1 MKKIINLC
9 LILIIIPILMGAK
22 WSEKYP
28 IVGKDFTCEYTTNSA
43 DFLKSFKIKVT
54 SDGIYAVYPDNS
66 EYSIESNNGSD
77 TPHYYNSRTIYFTS
91 FNTEYFLKE
100 YKENDGCMR
109 NIYLKLPGNG
119 DYISTNCLAEESCTV
134 YTAKKDASSS
144 NTSSNNGDNTGKL
157 DGYEDSDYD
166 CYQPNATSCKT
177 YHVDVS
183 DIRTVYVELGFY
195 KPSNSDTYERYFVV
209 SYLHDLDDGKQAK
222 LNETMAATYQNYVYE
237 IINPDLIFSY
247 SNGKHNYIAESD
259 FDITYDP
266 TSTHYY
272 IINKKLDDSIYS
284 NYISVGQ
291 NIGTYDPSVYGKDNN
306 IEEDLEIKP
315 ITFCEEN
322 RVLKVFQ
329 ILGYVIFGAKVVV
342 PLILLILGTIDFAKA
357 VISSSEKAPQ
367 EALKSFGLR
376 IVAAIIVFLI
386 PTFLEFLIS
395 LVNEASETF
404 KEKNENCTNCLFNPF
419 NPDECKASNV
429 DYDNAD

>member
-22 WSEKYP
+22 WSDKYP
-28 IVGKDFTCEYTTNSA
+28 IVGKDFTCEYETNSA
-43 DFLKSFKIKVT
+43 DFLESFKIEVNK
-54 SDGIYAVYPDNS
+54 DGIYAIYPDG
-66 EYSIESNNGSD
+66 EKYSIESNNGSD
-77 TPHYYNSRTIYFTS
+77 VPHYYNNRSIYFST
-91 FNTEYFLKE
+91 FETEYFLKE

-109 NIYLKLPGNG
+109 NIYLKLPGGG

-134 YTAKKDASSS
+134 YTVKKDTS
-144 NTSSNNGDNTGKL
+144 NNDNGDNTGKL

-166 CYQPNATSCKT
+166 CYQSNATSCKT

-183 DIRTVYVELGFY
+183 STRTIYIELGFY

-209 SYLHDLDDGKQAK
+209 SYLEDLDDGKQAK

-247 SNGKHNYIAESD
+247 SDGKYNYIAETD
-259 FDITYDP
+259 LDITYDP
-266 TSTHYY
+266 NSTHYY
-272 IINKKLDDSIYS
+272 IVNKKEDDSIYS

-291 NIGTYDPSVYGKDNN
+291 NVGTYDPSVYGKDNN
-306 IEEDLEIKP
+306 VEEDLEIKP

-329 ILGYVIFGAKVVV
+329 ILGYIIFGAKIIV

-357 VISSSEKAPQ
+357 VISSNDKAPQ

-386 PTFLEFLIS
+386 PTFLEFLIT
-395 LVNEASETF
+395 LINDASETF

-419 NPDECKASNV
+419 DSGKCKATDV
-429 DYDNAD
+429 DYDNPE

>member
-28 IVGKDFTCEYTTNSA
+28 IVGKDFTCEYTTKSA

-66 EYSIESNNGSD
+66 EYRIESNSGSD
-77 TPHYYNSRTIYFTS
+77 IPHYYNNKSFYFSSS
-91 FNTEYFLKE
+91 FDTEYFLKE
-100 YKENDGCMR
+100 YKENNGCMR
-109 NIYLKLPGNG
+109 NIYLAIDGEH
-119 DYISTNCLAEESCTV
+119 ITTNCPTGDCPTFTV
-134 YTAKKDASSS
+134 KKNAS
-144 NTSSNNGDNTGKL
+144 SSNNGDNTGKL

-247 SNGKHNYIAESD
+247 SNGKYNYIAESD

>member
-1 MKKIINLC
+1 
-9 LILIIIPILMGAK
+9 MGAK
-22 WSEKYP
+22 WSDKYS
-28 IVGKDFTCEYTTNSA
+28 IVNKNFTCEYETNSA
-43 DFLKSFKIKVT
+43 DFLESFKIEVNK
-54 SDGIYAVYPDNS
+54 DGIYAIYPDG
-66 EYSIESNNGSD
+66 EKYSIESNNGSD
-77 TPHYYNSRTIYFTS
+77 VPHYYNNRSIYFST
-91 FNTEYFLKE
+91 FETEYFLKE

-109 NIYLKLPGNG
+109 NIYLKLPGGG

-134 YTAKKDASSS
+134 YTVKK
-144 NTSSNNGDNTGKL
+144 NTSNNDNGDNTGKL

-166 CYQPNATSCKT
+166 CYQSNATSCKT

-183 DIRTVYVELGFY
+183 STRTIYIELGFY

-209 SYLHDLDDGKQAK
+209 SYLEDLDDGKQAK

-247 SNGKHNYIAESD
+247 SDGKYNYIAETD
-259 FDITYDP
+259 LDITYDP
-266 TSTHYY
+266 NSTHYY
-272 IINKKLDDSIYS
+272 IVNKKEDDSIYS

-291 NIGTYDPSVYGKDNN
+291 NVGTYDPSVYGKDNN
-306 IEEDLEIKP
+306 VEEDLEIKP

-329 ILGYVIFGAKVVV
+329 ILGYIIFGAKIIV

-386 PTFLEFLIS
+386 PTFLEFLIT
-395 LVNEASETF
+395 LVNGASETF

-419 NPDECKASNV
+419 DSGKCKAADV
-429 DYDNAD
+429 DYDNPE

>member
-1 MKKIINLC
+1 MKKIINIC
-9 LILIIIPILMGAK
+9 LIIMIIPILMGAK
-22 WSEKYP
+22 WSDKYS
-28 IVGKDFTCEYTTNSA
+28 IVNKNFTCEYETNSA
-43 DFLKSFKIKVT
+43 DFLESFKIEVNK
-54 SDGIYAVYPDNS
+54 DGIYAIYPDG
-66 EYSIESNNGSD
+66 EKYSIESNNGSD
-77 TPHYYNSRTIYFTS
+77 VPHYYNNRSIYFST
-91 FNTEYFLKE
+91 FETEYFLKE

-109 NIYLKLPGNG
+109 NIYLKLPGGG

-134 YTAKKDASSS
+134 YTVKKDIS
-144 NTSSNNGDNTGKL
+144 NNDNGDNTGKL

-166 CYQPNATSCKT
+166 CYQSNATSCKT

-183 DIRTVYVELGFY
+183 STRTIYIELGFY

-209 SYLHDLDDGKQAK
+209 SYLEDLDDGKQAK

-247 SNGKHNYIAESD
+247 SDGKYNYIAETD
-259 FDITYDP
+259 LDITYDP
-266 TSTHYY
+266 NSTHYY
-272 IINKKLDDSIYS
+272 IVNKKEDDSIYS

-291 NIGTYDPSVYGKDNN
+291 NVGTYDPSVYGKDNN
-306 IEEDLEIKP
+306 VEEDLEIKP

-329 ILGYVIFGAKVVV
+329 ILGYIIFGAKIIV

-357 VISSSEKAPQ
+357 VISSNDKAPQ

-386 PTFLEFLIS
+386 PTFLEFLIT
-395 LVNEASETF
+395 LINDASETF

-419 NPDECKASNV
+419 DSGKCKATDV
-429 DYDNAD
+429 DYDNPE

>member
-1 MKKIINLC
+1 MKKIINIC
-9 LILIIIPILMGAK
+9 LIIMIIPILMGAK
-22 WSEKYP
+22 WSDKYS
-28 IVGKDFTCEYTTNSA
+28 IVNKNFTCEYETNSA
-43 DFLKSFKIKVT
+43 DFLESFKIEVNK
-54 SDGIYAVYPDNS
+54 DGIYAIYPDG
-66 EYSIESNNGSD
+66 EKYSIESNNGSD
-77 TPHYYNSRTIYFTS
+77 VPHYYNNRSIYFST
-91 FNTEYFLKE
+91 FETEYFLKE

-109 NIYLKLPGNG
+109 NIYLKLPGGG

-134 YTAKKDASSS
+134 YTVKKDTS
-144 NTSSNNGDNTGKL
+144 NNDNGDNTGKL

-166 CYQPNATSCKT
+166 CYQSNATSCKT

-183 DIRTVYVELGFY
+183 STRTIYIELGFY

-209 SYLHDLDDGKQAK
+209 SYLEDLDDGKQAK

-247 SNGKHNYIAESD
+247 SDGKYNYIAETD
-259 FDITYDP
+259 LDITYDP
-266 TSTHYY
+266 NSTHYY
-272 IINKKLDDSIYS
+272 IVNKKEDDSIYS

-291 NIGTYDPSVYGKDNN
+291 NVGTYDPSVYGKDNN
-306 IEEDLEIKP
+306 VEEDLEIKP

-329 ILGYVIFGAKVVV
+329 ILGYIIFGAKIIV

-357 VISSSEKAPQ
+357 VISSNDKAPQ

-386 PTFLEFLIS
+386 PTFLEFLIT
-395 LVNEASETF
+395 LINDASETF

-419 NPDECKASNV
+419 DSGKCKATDV
-429 DYDNAD
+429 DYDNPE

>member
-1 MKKIINLC
+1 MKKIINIC

-28 IVGKDFTCEYTTNSA
+28 IVGKDFTCEYTTDEIDSLETLTIEVN
-43 DFLKSFKIKVT
+43 
-54 SDGIYAVYPDNS
+54 SDGIYARYPDNS
-66 EYSIESNNGSD
+66 LYKIETNSGRDNPHVYNNKFF
-77 TPHYYNSRTIYFTS
+77 YFSST
-91 FNTEYFLKE
+91 FDTEYFLRE

-109 NIYLKLPGNG
+109 NIYLVIDADGEH
-119 DYISTNCLAEESCTV
+119 ITTNCPNDDCPTFTV
-134 YTAKKDASSS
+134 KK
-144 NTSSNNGDNTGKL
+144 NTTNNDNGDNTGKL

-166 CYQPNATSCKT
+166 CYQSNATSCKT

-183 DIRTVYVELGFY
+183 DTRTVYVELGFY
-195 KPSNSDTYERYFVV
+195 KPSNSNTYERYFVV
-209 SYLHDLDDGKQAK
+209 SYLPDLDDGGQAK

-237 IINPDLIFSY
+237 IINPDLLFSY
-247 SNGKHNYIAESD
+247 SDGKYNYLAETD

-266 TSTHYY
+266 ISTHYY

-284 NYISVGQ
+284 SYISVGQ
-291 NIGTYDPSVYGKDNN
+291 NVGTYDPSVYGKDNN

-329 ILGYVIFGAKVVV
+329 ILGYIVFGAKIIV

-357 VISSSEKAPQ
+357 VISSNDKAPQ

-386 PTFLEFLIS
+386 PTFLEFLIT
-395 LVNEASETF
+395 LINDASETF

-419 NPDECKASNV
+419 DSGKCKATNV
-429 DYDNAD
+429 DYDNPE

>member
-1 MKKIINLC
+1 MKKIINIC
-9 LILIIIPILMGAK
+9 LIIMIIPILMGAK
-22 WSEKYP
+22 WSDKYS
-28 IVGKDFTCEYTTNSA
+28 IVNKNFTCEYETNSA
-43 DFLKSFKIKVT
+43 DFLESFKIEVNK
-54 SDGIYAVYPDNS
+54 DGIYAIYPDG
-66 EYSIESNNGSD
+66 EKYSIESNNGSD
-77 TPHYYNSRTIYFTS
+77 VPHYYNNRSIYFST
-91 FNTEYFLKE
+91 FETEYFLKE

-109 NIYLKLPGNG
+109 NIYLKLPGGG

-134 YTAKKDASSS
+134 YTVKK
-144 NTSSNNGDNTGKL
+144 NTSNNDNGDNTGKL

-166 CYQPNATSCKT
+166 CYQSNATSCKT

-183 DIRTVYVELGFY
+183 STRTIYIELGFY

-209 SYLHDLDDGKQAK
+209 SYLEDLDDGKQAK

-247 SNGKHNYIAESD
+247 SDGKYNYIAETD
-259 FDITYDP
+259 LDITYDP
-266 TSTHYY
+266 NSTHYY
-272 IINKKLDDSIYS
+272 IVNKKEDDSIYS

-291 NIGTYDPSVYGKDNN
+291 NVGTYDPSVYGKDNN
-306 IEEDLEIKP
+306 VEEDLEIKP

-329 ILGYVIFGAKVVV
+329 ILGYIIFGAKIIV

-386 PTFLEFLIS
+386 PTFLEFLIT
-395 LVNEASETF
+395 LVNGASETF

-419 NPDECKASNV
+419 DSGKCKAADV
-429 DYDNAD
+429 DYDNPE

>member
-1 MKKIINLC
+1 MKKIINIC

-28 IVGKDFTCEYTTNSA
+28 IVGKNFTCEYTA
-43 DFLKSFKIKVT
+43 DNIDSLETLTIEVN
-54 SDGIYAVYPDNS
+54 SDGIYARYPDNNL
-66 EYSIESNNGSD
+66 YKIETNSGRDNPHVYNNKFF
-77 TPHYYNSRTIYFTS
+77 YFSS
-91 FNTEYFLKE
+91 FDTEYFLRE

-109 NIYLKLPGNG
+109 NIYLVIDAAGEH
-119 DYISTNCLAEESCTV
+119 ITTNCPTSDCPKFKV
-134 YTAKKDASSS
+134 KKDAS
-144 NTSSNNGDNTGKL
+144 NNGGNTGKL
-157 DGYEDSDYD
+157 DGYEDSNYE

-177 YHVDVS
+177 YHVKVS
-183 DIRTVYVELGFY
+183 ETRTVYVELGFY
-195 KPSNSDTYERYFVV
+195 KPSSSNTYERYFVV
-209 SYLHDLDDGKQAK
+209 SYLPGLDDGEQAK
-222 LNETMAATYQNYVYE
+222 LNETMAVPYQNYVYE

-247 SNGKHNYIAESD
+247 SNGKYNYIAESD
-259 FDITYDP
+259 FDVTIDP
-266 TSTHYY
+266 NSSAHYY

>member
-1 MKKIINLC
+1 
-9 LILIIIPILMGAK
+9 MGAK
-22 WSEKYP
+22 WSDKYS
-28 IVGKDFTCEYTTNSA
+28 IVNKNFTCEYETNSA
-43 DFLKSFKIKVT
+43 DFLESFKIEVNK
-54 SDGIYAVYPDNS
+54 DGIYAIYPDG
-66 EYSIESNNGSD
+66 EKYSIESNNGSD
-77 TPHYYNSRTIYFTS
+77 VPHYYNNRSIYFST
-91 FNTEYFLKE
+91 FETEYFLKE

-109 NIYLKLPGNG
+109 NIYLKLPGGG

-134 YTAKKDASSS
+134 YTVKKDTS
-144 NTSSNNGDNTGKL
+144 NNDNGDNTGKL

-166 CYQPNATSCKT
+166 CYQSNATSCKT

-183 DIRTVYVELGFY
+183 STRTIYIELGFY

-209 SYLHDLDDGKQAK
+209 SYLEDLDDGKQAK

-247 SNGKHNYIAESD
+247 SDGKYNYIAETD
-259 FDITYDP
+259 LDITYDP
-266 TSTHYY
+266 NSTHYY
-272 IINKKLDDSIYS
+272 IVNKKEDDSIYS

-291 NIGTYDPSVYGKDNN
+291 NVGTYDPSVYGKDNN
-306 IEEDLEIKP
+306 VEEDLEIKP

-329 ILGYVIFGAKVVV
+329 ILGYIIFGAKIIV

-357 VISSSEKAPQ
+357 VISSNDKAPQ

-386 PTFLEFLIS
+386 PTFLEFLIT
-395 LVNEASETF
+395 LINDASETF

-419 NPDECKASNV
+419 DSGKCKATDV
-429 DYDNAD
+429 DYDNPE

>member
-1 MKKIINLC
+1 MKKIINIC
-9 LILIIIPILMGAK
+9 LIIMIIPILMGAK
-22 WSEKYP
+22 WSDKYS
-28 IVGKDFTCEYTTNSA
+28 IVNKNFTCEYETNSA
-43 DFLKSFKIKVT
+43 DFLESFKIEVNK
-54 SDGIYAVYPDNS
+54 DGIYAIYPDG
-66 EYSIESNNGSD
+66 EKYSIESNNGSD
-77 TPHYYNSRTIYFTS
+77 VPHYYNNRSIYFST
-91 FNTEYFLKE
+91 FETEYFLKE

-109 NIYLKLPGNG
+109 NIYLKLPGGG

-134 YTAKKDASSS
+134 YTVKKDTS
-144 NTSSNNGDNTGKL
+144 NNDNGDNTGKL
-157 DGYEDSDYD
+157 DGYENSDYD
-166 CYQPNATSCKT
+166 CYQSNATSCKT

-183 DIRTVYVELGFY
+183 STRTIYVELGFY
-195 KPSNSDTYERYFVV
+195 KPSNSDNYERYFVV
-209 SYLHDLDDGKQAK
+209 SYLEDLDDGKQAK

-247 SNGKHNYIAESD
+247 SNGKYNYIAETD
-259 FDITYDP
+259 LDITYDP
-266 TSTHYY
+266 SSTHYY

-329 ILGYVIFGAKVVV
+329 ILGYIIFGAKIIV

-357 VISSSEKAPQ
+357 VISSNDKAPQ

-386 PTFLEFLIS
+386 PTFLEFLIT
-395 LVNEASETF
+395 LVNGASETF

-419 NPDECKASNV
+419 DSGKCKVTNV
-429 DYDNAD
+429 DYDNPE